1 MSAEST
7 AMGEIE
13 RELDDTRSRL
23 DDTVGAL
30 QHKLAPATMADQAVE
45 YFSEGGGMELGRN
58 LGRSLRD
65 NPVPVALIGVGL
77 GWLVLANS
85 RQTNVGAPDWRERQ
99 WERDDRFG
107 GGSGTD
113 IYGRYRNKPSRMDHD
128 VAMPYEAA
136 ARDDLATKAHQA
148 GAALQREADEG
159 EDTFQER
166 IAAARGTVLGLT
178 RDAGEAAAAF
188 RDRVEAA
195 MSAAGEKVRSLASD
209 AGDTL
214 SHYAD
219 RGQAA
224 ARDFYDQGQ
233 AAARGMRDRADDAVG
248 QVRDMGSRTV
258 DYVQEQ
264 PLLLGAL
271 GITVG
276 AVIGMLVPSTRPER
290 RLVGSLRE
298 SLGDTAREVAG
309 EARQR
314 VARVGET
321 VLETAQEASRREGL
335 IGADGPKPASAT
347 RDRVA
352 SVAGRA
358 RNVVEETAAAGRE
371 AVKRELGGSG
381 STKAPGAPNGVP
393 ATSDQPTSSVRPAV
407 V

>member
-1 MSAEST
+1 
-7 AMGEIE
+7 MG
-13 RELDDTRSRL
+13 
-23 DDTVGAL
+23 
-30 QHKLAPATMADQAVE
+30 
-45 YFSEGGGMELGRN
+45 
-58 LGRSLRD
+58 
-65 NPVPVALIGVGL
+65 
-77 GWLVLANS
+77 
-85 RQTNVGAPDWRERQ
+85 
-99 WERDDRFG
+99 
-107 GGSGTD
+107 
-113 IYGRYRNKPSRMDHD
+113 
-128 VAMPYEAA
+128 
-136 ARDDLATKAHQA
+136 
-148 GAALQREADEG
+148 GAAK
-159 EDTFQER
+159 T
-166 IAAARGTVLGLT
+166 
-178 RDAGEAAAAF
+178 
-188 RDRVEAA
+188 
-195 MSAAGEKVRSLASD
+195 VRSLASD
-209 AGDTL
+209 AGDRL
-214 SHYAD
+214 SHFAD

-224 ARDFYDQGQ
+224 ARDLYDHGH
-233 AAARGMRDRADDAVG
+233 AVARGMRDRADGAVD

-314 VARVGET
+314 VVRVGQT

-371 AVKRELGGSG
+371 AVKRELAGSG
-381 STKAPGAPNGVP
+381 STKTAEVSNGAPG
-393 ATSDQPTSSVRPAV
+393 TSDKPTVSDQRTGG
-407 V
+407 